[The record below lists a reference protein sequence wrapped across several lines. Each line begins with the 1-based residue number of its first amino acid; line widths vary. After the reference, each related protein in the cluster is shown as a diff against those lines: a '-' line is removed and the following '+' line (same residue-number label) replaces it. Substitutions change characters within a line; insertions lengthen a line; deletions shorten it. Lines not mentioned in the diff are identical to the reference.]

1 MESIKEILVRRD
13 GMTPQEAEEYIQS
26 VAEEFRVAVEE
37 NDFDMAQDILQDSF
51 SLEPDFIPDMLRY
64 V

>member
-1 MESIKEILVRRD
+1 MESIKEILVSRD
-13 GMTPQEAEEYIQS
+13 GITPQEAEEYIQS
-26 VAEEFRVAVEE
+26 VAEEFRVSVEE